1 MDKSQNKSNV
11 DMIRNSEIEMIHR
24 NPLQKELNLNQ
35 KKKNKINNNNVGN
48 LLDRTITIENIE
60 VAVVEETEQ
69 IESIDDSKSHHM
81 SNDHNNDE
89 DAEEDDVIKKD
100 STSVQVT
107 TELV

>member
-1 MDKSQNKSNV
+1 M
-11 DMIRNSEIEMIHR
+11 
-24 NPLQKELNLNQ
+24 
-35 KKKNKINNNNVGN
+35 
-48 LLDRTITIENIE
+48 LDRTITIENIE